1 MFRNSLT
8 LDELAV
14 VLGARVLDEKKVF
27 LSSGV
32 VVPSPELLVTMN
44 RDHPAKRYKATR
56 AYLLLGGRRL
66 APIGVEPGSGVVG
79 PGKIL
84 VVHQIW
90 ESGTQSWMT
99 APCWSS
105 PTAIES
111 SEPRPVGVVPVM
123 VVESDSFLLWEK
135 PTTSLGDSNAN
146 DLA

>member
-66 APIGVEPGSGVVG
+66 APVEHILQPLQPLIRLLHELLHGLQALPADQVHPGFH
-79 PGKIL
+79 L
-84 VVHQIW
+84 FNAH
-90 ESGTQSWMT
+90 
-99 APCWSS
+99 
-105 PTAIES
+105 
-111 SEPRPVGVVPVM
+111 
-123 VVESDSFLLWEK
+123 LL
-135 PTTSLGDSNAN
+135 
-146 DLA
+146 

>member
-14 VLGARVLDEKKVF
+14 VLGARVLDEKEVF

-66 APIGVEPGSGVVG
+66 APIGVEPGPGVVG

-90 ESGTQSWMT
+90 ESGTQSWI
-99 APCWSS
+99 
-105 PTAIES
+105 AIEF